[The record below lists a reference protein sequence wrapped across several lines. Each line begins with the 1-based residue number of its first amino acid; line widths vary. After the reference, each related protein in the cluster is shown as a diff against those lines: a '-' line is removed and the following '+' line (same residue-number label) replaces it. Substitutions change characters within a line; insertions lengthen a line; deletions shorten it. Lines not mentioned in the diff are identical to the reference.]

1 MVNYGNSKIYKIEPR
16 AEHEPNEIY
25 IGSTTKQYL
34 SQRMDTHRNN
44 YKSYKEGKSNFTTSF
59 KLFDK
64 YGLGNCDILLLEN
77 VNATNKDELR
87 TREAYYIRN
96 LECVNKITYDLN
108 NAEEV
113 KLVEDYFWYKYF
125 VKSFKFD
132 WGEYLKDYYKITYQ
146 EKLNKHEIVKQHFN
160 KYELKIAI
168 DIHKRIYD
176 KRMRKHI
183 NFNYLISDIITFNST
198 KKLKYKLIEKLNNNK

>member
-1 MVNYGNSKIYKIEPR
+1 MV
-16 AEHEPNEIY
+16 
-25 IGSTTKQYL
+25 
-34 SQRMDTHRNN
+34 
-44 YKSYKEGKSNFTTSF
+44 
-59 KLFDK
+59 
-64 YGLGNCDILLLEN
+64 
-77 VNATNKDELR
+77 
-87 TREAYYIRN
+87 
-96 LECVNKITYDLN
+96 KITYDLN

-168 DIHKRIYD
+168 DIHKRIYG
-176 KRMRKHI
+176 KNMHKHI

-198 KKLKYKLIEKLNNNK
+198 KKLKHKLIEKLNNTSGYRGVRLEHNKWRAQIRIDGKNKHLGYYDSIEDAIIARYNKAKEIQGEFINECEKIQYDTALLKKQKQQELKEIEELEKELNEIMNK